1 MPLNAAIIRQGMAQS
16 WRREHSGA
24 TDMKLYSGPLSLF
37 SRKVEIAL
45 GEKGIA
51 FERIMVPFTQERGY
65 QPKHPDVLAANPKGQ
80 VPVLADGDFS
90 LFDSTLIF
98 EYLEEA
104 YPAPPLMPKSAVA
117 RAGCRMMELRADEV
131 IFPHARTFFYRTDP
145 PHPDPAQRLASEEA
159 GARAEAALR
168 DHFAALDQTL
178 GRRDFLCNALSY
190 ADIAMFMTIL
200 WTQRLKGP
208 SLEPFPALAAWYARL
223 GARPPFVKAASEIA
237 TADRELT
244 RVIGNR

>member
-1 MPLNAAIIRQGMAQS
+1 
-16 WRREHSGA
+16 
-24 TDMKLYSGPLSLF
+24 MKLYSGPLSLF

-80 VPVLADGDFS
+80 VPVLMDGALS

-104 YPAPPLMPKSAVA
+104 YPDPPLMPKDAAA
-117 RAGCRMMELRADEV
+117 RARCRLAELNADEV
-131 IFPHARTFFYRTDP
+131 LFPVARQLAYRTEAPPADP
-145 PHPDPAQRLASEEA
+145 RRRAANEET
-159 GARAEAALR
+159 GARIEESLR
-168 DHFAALDQTL
+168 DHFARLDREL
-178 GRRDFLCNALSY
+178 GAGDFFCAALSV

-208 SLEPFPALAAWYARL
+208 SLSPYPALGAWYARL
-223 GARPPFVKAASEIA
+223 GARPPFAKAASEIA
-237 TADRELT
+237 AADRALT
-244 RVIGNR
+244 PALWDR